1 MTEQTLSRGAL
12 RLAAFDNPE
21 MDFQLMRSLG
31 AVAFGGGA
39 VGEIARARAAITDGD
54 PASWV
59 AAFSALAAEVEA
71 PKAGGDALRGAAALR
86 ASMYWRAAE
95 YYAHP
100 DQAAALGRKSRI
112 VFQAAMELLGIACET
127 IAVTLN
133 GETLTGYLLPPV
145 PAGKAPA
152 PLIVALSG
160 FDGSTEELYF
170 EIAAAARRRGYACLL
185 IEGPGQAG
193 TRRENPNSVFTPD
206 YAPVVHAFIDA
217 VRNRPT
223 LDLQRSALYGIS
235 FGGYFASQAIAA
247 GAPCR
252 ALIANSPILDL
263 QAYMTAFIGPDLC
276 TDPPDIH
283 VDDIDA
289 VPDAALP
296 PLLKHGLRTSC
307 LRFGTDT
314 FAGFLRRLGDFK
326 VARPAAIAS
335 PSLALYG
342 EGEGA
347 EVERQAKAFAAQ
359 VSGPVILRQFR
370 DGEGAGDHCQFGNL
384 ALSAAVVLDWLDDL
398 WR

>member
-1 MTEQTLSRGAL
+1 MTEQRLSRGAAKL
-12 RLAAFDNPE
+12 TALDNPE

-31 AVAFGGGA
+31 AVAFGGGS
-39 VGEIARARAAITDGD
+39 VGEIARARAGIADGD

-59 AAFSALAAEVEA
+59 AAFSALAAQVEV
-71 PKAGGDALRGAAALR
+71 PKAGGDILHGEAALR

-95 YYAHP
+95 YYARP
-100 DQAAALGRKSRI
+100 EDAAALGRKSRI

-127 IAVTLN
+127 IVVRLN
-133 GETLTGYLLPPV
+133 GESLTGYLLPP
-145 PAGKAPA
+145 AQASEKPA
-152 PLIVALSG
+152 PLIVGLSG

-170 EIAAAARRRGYACLL
+170 EIGAAARERGYACLL

-193 TRRENPNSVFTPD
+193 TRRENPNSIFTPD
-206 YAPVVHAFIDA
+206 YAPVVQVFIDA
-217 VRNRPT
+217 IKSRGN

-235 FGGYFASQAIAA
+235 FGGYFASQAMAA
-247 GAPCR
+247 GQPCR

-263 QAYMTAFIGPDLC
+263 QAYMTAFIGPALC
-276 TDPPDIH
+276 TDPPDIK
-283 VDDIDA
+283 VDEIDE
-289 VPDAALP
+289 VPDAVLP

-314 FAGFLRRLGDFK
+314 FAGFLQRLGDFK
-326 VARPAAIAS
+326 VARPAAIAC
-335 PSLALYG
+335 PALALYG

-359 VSGPVILRQFR
+359 VSGSITLRQFR
-370 DGEGAGDHCQFGNL
+370 NDEGAGDHCQFGNL

-398 WR
+398 WG